1 MKTTT
6 NYRLLLGF
14 LAAFSLIIGS
24 LGCGRELTDEELLA
38 RDKADLAD
46 RLNSNKVLSYKFCK
60 LILRSASQPGSEDPK
75 TKEFQTI
82 ATPLYVKIL
91 KVNKGGMSALG
102 VSDYIGLYTDY
113 LSLKDFVIE
122 TDEDIYPTI
131 VEALNLTYHSDSSGK
146 PLRFSKEEKLVVQ
159 NVEHAALS
167 GLVMLSKDLGRS
179 IALYECAETE
189 PQYLKDGEAKTLLQ
203 FYRGFIFFQAGF
215 YYLSQ
220 EDLGANIQWLTD
232 HAKLPLPFMQ
242 ETFKLDKLNTVK
254 AHIAFRGFNYLMRG
268 FDRLMMDRDID
279 HERALEDF
287 EHFIADAKEVGLDNE
302 LVWVV
307 EAYLY
312 MKREEH
318 DKAIAALKKL
328 RASPL
333 LSSKEKDAID
343 ETIGYLDEREAGKA
357 LNTVYDN
364 VFMGKIVISYMLA
377 RLSEIDWQ
385 ELMKE
390 NDIPHT
396 DEIFATIGQLET
408 TIQNIDQYTNTD
420 SIAAVGKEVGE
431 EVVEGVEEGSK
442 NLWDKAKEW
451 WEE

>member
-1 MKTTT
+1 MKKF
-6 NYRLLLGF
+6 NPNRLAIGLLT
-14 LAAFSLIIGS
+14 LSLVLGACM
-24 LGCGRELTDEELLA
+24 GCGRELTDEELLA
-38 RDKADLAD
+38 RDKANLAD
-46 RLNSNKVLSYKFCK
+46 RLTSNKVLSYKFCK
-60 LILRSASQPGSEDPK
+60 LILRSASMPGSEDAK
-75 TKEFQTI
+75 TKEFQSI
-82 ATPLYVKIL
+82 ATPIYVKIL
-91 KVNKGGMSALG
+91 KVNEGGVQALG
-102 VSDYIGLYTDY
+102 VSDYLGLYTDY

-131 VEALNLTYHSDSSGK
+131 VEALNLSYNTDSAGK
-146 PLRFSKEEKLVVQ
+146 QLRYSKEEKLVVQ

-189 PQYLKDGEAKTLLQ
+189 PQFLKDGEAKTLLQ

-220 EDLGANIQWLTD
+220 EDLGTNIDWLTA

-312 MKREEH
+312 MKREESE
-318 DKAIAALKKL
+318 KAIVALNKL

-343 ETIGYLDEREAGKA
+343 ETIGYLNEREPGKA
-357 LNTVYDN
+357 LNSVYD
-364 VFMGKIVISYMLA
+364 
-377 RLSEIDWQ
+377 
-385 ELMKE
+385 
-390 NDIPHT
+390 
-396 DEIFATIGQLET
+396 
-408 TIQNIDQYTNTD
+408 
-420 SIAAVGKEVGE
+420 
-431 EVVEGVEEGSK
+431 
-442 NLWDKAKEW
+442 
-451 WEE
+451 

>member
-1 MKTTT
+1 MK
-6 NYRLLLGF
+6 NKPLNLIFLVSWMLVALLY
-14 LAAFSLIIGS
+14 A
-24 LGCGRELTDEELLA
+24 GCGRELTDEELLA
-38 RDKADLAD
+38 RDKADLAE
-46 RLNSNKVLSYKFCK
+46 RLNTNKVFSYKFCK
-60 LILRSASQPGSEDPK
+60 LVIRSAGLPEDKDPNTAK
-75 TKEFQTI
+75 FQ
-82 ATPLYVKIL
+82 AKAAPLFVRIM
-91 KVNKGGMSALG
+91 KVDPDNLSNLG
-102 VSDYIGLYTDY
+102 ISDYIGLYSDY

-122 TDEDIYPTI
+122 TDEDVFPTV
-131 VEALNLTYHSDSSGK
+131 VEALNLTYNADATGK
-146 PLRFSKEEKLVVQ
+146 RLKFSKEERLVVQ

-189 PQYLKDGEAKTLLQ
+189 PQYLEDGEAKTLLQ

-220 EDLGANIQWLTD
+220 EALTSNIEWLTA
-232 HAKLPLPFMQ
+232 HAQMPLPYMQ
-242 ETFKLDKLNTVK
+242 ATFDLDKLTLVK

-268 FDRLMMDRDID
+268 FDRMMMERDID
-279 HERALEDF
+279 HERGLEDF

-318 DKAIAALKKL
+318 EKAIVALQKL

-343 ETIGYLDEREAGKA
+343 ETIDYLKEREAGKA
-357 LNTVYDN
+357 LNAVYDN
-364 VFMGKIVISYMLA
+364 VFMGRIVVTYMLA
-377 RLSEIDWQ
+377 QLQEVDWQ
-385 ELMKE
+385 KLMRD

-396 DEIFATIGQLET
+396 DDIFATIGQLQT
-408 TIQNIDQYTNTD
+408 TIKNIDTYTNTD
-420 SIAAVGKEVGE
+420 TIAAVGKEIGE
-431 EVVEGVEEGSK
+431 DVAEGVEKESK
-442 NLWDKAKEW
+442 NLWEKAKDW